1 MEQRRVRTVRD
12 IGFLSGKQDW
22 KGLTA
27 GIEVRGRRRAGNE
40 TSGTGRYFISN
51 KDIWAEAFGKDI
63 RGQHWEIE
71 KGLHWML
78 EVNIREEGYRER
90 QDNFPENLNML
101 RKLAISLLRA
111 VDGGNG

>member
-1 MEQRRVRTVRD
+1 
-12 IGFLSGKQDW
+12 
-22 KGLTA
+22 
-27 GIEVRGRRRAGNE
+27 
-40 TSGTGRYFISN
+40 
-51 KDIWAEAFGKDI
+51 
-63 RGQHWEIE
+63 
-71 KGLHWML
+71 ML